1 MLGIRSYLKFSL
13 FTKILAGIYLHIPFC
28 KQACY
33 YCDFHFSTN
42 LSRKS
47 DMVEALCKELL
58 LQQSYLGQET
68 ISSIYFGGGTP
79 SLLSEPELKKLLATI
94 DKHYHVA
101 PNSEITLEANPDD
114 LDEKALRQMY
124 ESGINRLS
132 IGIQTFDEQQLR
144 FLNRAHN
151 ARQAKNCVAL
161 AQGVGFDNISIDLI
175 YGIPSPDHTIWKQ
188 DLSIA
193 LTLAPQHISS
203 YCLTIESST
212 VFGKWTSKGKMA
224 PIEEEYAAAQ
234 FEILVETLSGA
245 GYEQYEISNFCLPE
259 FYSRHN
265 SNYWK
270 QEKYLGIGPGAHSY
284 NHFSRQYNIAN
295 NALYLKALSKGE
307 VPFTIDN
314 LDQKAKANEYMMT
327 SLRTKWGCDLNHL
340 KAQYGLDLYHT
351 QKQYLQKMIDENLV
365 TLSEN
370 VIRLT
375 NNGKLL
381 ADQITEDL
389 FVE

>member
-1 MLGIRSYLKFSL
+1 
-13 FTKILAGIYLHIPFC
+13 
-28 KQACY
+28 
-33 YCDFHFSTN
+33 
-42 LSRKS
+42 
-47 DMVEALCKELL
+47 MVEALCKELV
-58 LQQSYLGQET
+58 LQQSYLGQEP

-79 SLLSEPELKKLLATI
+79 SLLAEAELKKLLDTI
-94 DKHYHVA
+94 QAYYQVLPSA
-101 PNSEITLEANPDD
+101 EITLEANPDD
-114 LDEKALRQMY
+114 LDEQVLKQLYMQ
-124 ESGINRLS
+124 GVNRLS

-151 ARQAKNCVAL
+151 AYQAKQCVVTARDI
-161 AQGVGFDNISIDLI
+161 GFNNISIDLI
-175 YGIPSPDHTIWKQ
+175 YGIPSPDHTIWRN
-188 DLSIA
+188 DLAIA
-193 LTLAPQHISS
+193 LGLAPQHISS
-203 YCLTIESST
+203 YCLTIEPST

-234 FEILVETLSGA
+234 FEILVATLSGA

-284 NHFSRQYNIAN
+284 NHVSRQFNIAN
-295 NALYLKALSKGE
+295 NAKYLSALSKNE
-307 VPFTIDN
+307 VPFTMDS

-340 KAQYGLDLYHT
+340 KARYGLDLYQT
-351 QKQYLQKMIDENLV
+351 QKQYLQKLIDERLITV
-365 TLSEN
+365 TEN

>member
-1 MLGIRSYLKFSL
+1 
-13 FTKILAGIYLHIPFC
+13 
-28 KQACY
+28 
-33 YCDFHFSTN
+33 
-42 LSRKS
+42 
-47 DMVEALCKELL
+47 MVNALCNELI
-58 LQQSYLGQET
+58 LQQSYLRQET

-79 SLLSEPELKKLLATI
+79 SLLSEPELDKLLTTI
-94 DKHYHVA
+94 NNHYQVA

-132 IGIQTFDEQQLR
+132 IGIQTFNEQQLR

-151 ARQAKNCVAL
+151 ALQAVQCVTL
-161 AQGVGFDNISIDLI
+161 AQNVGFNNISIDLI
-175 YGIPSPDHTIWKQ
+175 YGIPSPDHALWKN
-188 DLSIA
+188 DLAIA

-203 YCLTIESST
+203 YCLTIEPST

-224 PIEEEYAAAQ
+224 PIEEEYAASQ
-234 FEILVETLSGA
+234 FEILVATLTEA
-245 GYEQYEISNFCLPE
+245 GYEQYEISNFCMPE
-259 FYSRHN
+259 LYSRHN

-284 NHFSRQYNIAN
+284 NHVSRQYNIAN
-295 NALYLKALSKGE
+295 NTHYLKALSKNE

-314 LDQKAKANEYMMT
+314 LDQKAKANEYIMT
-327 SLRTKWGCDLNHL
+327 SLRTKWGYDLNQL
-340 KAQYGLDLYHT
+340 KAKYDLDLYHT
-351 QKQYLQKMIDENLV
+351 QQSYLHKLIDQKLI

-375 NNGKLL
+375 NTGKLL
-381 ADQITEDL
+381 ADKITEDL
-389 FVE
+389 FV

>member
-1 MLGIRSYLKFSL
+1 
-13 FTKILAGIYLHIPFC
+13 
-28 KQACY
+28 
-33 YCDFHFSTN
+33 
-42 LSRKS
+42 
-47 DMVEALCKELL
+47 MVEALCKELV
-58 LQQSYLGQET
+58 LQQSYLGQEP

-79 SLLSEPELKKLLATI
+79 SLLAEAELKKLLDTI
-94 DKHYHVA
+94 QAYYQVLPSA
-101 PNSEITLEANPDD
+101 EITLEANPDD
-114 LDEKALRQMY
+114 LDEKALQQLHMQ
-124 ESGINRLS
+124 GVNRLS

-151 ARQAKNCVAL
+151 AHQAKQCVTI
-161 AQGVGFDNISIDLI
+161 AQDVGFHNISIDLI
-175 YGIPSPDHTIWKQ
+175 YGIPSPDHTIWRN
-188 DLSIA
+188 DLAIA

-203 YCLTIESST
+203 YCLTIEPAT

-265 SNYWK
+265 SNYWR

-284 NHFSRQYNIAN
+284 NHVSRQFNIAN
-295 NALYLKALSKGE
+295 NAKYLSALSKNE
-307 VPFTIDN
+307 VPFTIDS

-340 KAQYGLDLYHT
+340 KNRYGLDLYQT
-351 QKQYLQKMIDENLV
+351 QKEYLQKLIAESLITV
-365 TLSEN
+365 SKN

>member
-1 MLGIRSYLKFSL
+1 
-13 FTKILAGIYLHIPFC
+13 
-28 KQACY
+28 
-33 YCDFHFSTN
+33 
-42 LSRKS
+42 
-47 DMVEALCKELL
+47 MVNALCNELI
-58 LQQSYLGQET
+58 LQQSYLRQET

-79 SLLSEPELKKLLATI
+79 SLLSEPELDKLLTTI
-94 DKHYHVA
+94 NNHYQVA

-132 IGIQTFDEQQLR
+132 IGIQTFNEQQLR

-151 ARQAKNCVAL
+151 ALQAVQCVTL
-161 AQGVGFDNISIDLI
+161 AQNVGFNNISIDLI
-175 YGIPSPDHTIWKQ
+175 YGIPSPDHALWKN
-188 DLSIA
+188 DLAIA

-203 YCLTIESST
+203 YCLTIEPST

-224 PIEEEYAAAQ
+224 PIEEEYAASQ
-234 FEILVETLSGA
+234 FEILVATLTEA
-245 GYEQYEISNFCLPE
+245 GYEQYEISNFCMPE
-259 FYSRHN
+259 LYSRHN

-284 NHFSRQYNIAN
+284 NHVSRQYNIAN
-295 NALYLKALSKGE
+295 NTHYLKALSKNE

-314 LDQKAKANEYMMT
+314 LDQKAKANEYIMT
-327 SLRTKWGCDLNHL
+327 SLRTKWGCDLNQL
-340 KAQYGLDLYHT
+340 KAKYDLDLYHT
-351 QKQYLQKMIDENLV
+351 QQSYLHKLIDQKLI

-375 NNGKLL
+375 NTGKLL
-381 ADQITEDL
+381 ADKITEDL
-389 FVE
+389 FV